1 MLRQWCHVCVCVCG
15 VDQAVLR
22 EWSDVVKLS
31 LVLTTGGTG
40 FAARDVTPE
49 ATKAVLD
56 KEAPGLATAMLLK
69 SLQITPLAVLSRYV
83 CYEVSVVGFLGRN

>member
-1 MLRQWCHVCVCVCG
+1 MLR
-15 VDQAVLR
+15 R
-22 EWSDVVKLS
+22 WSDQLKLQ

-56 KEAPGLATAMLLK
+56 KDAPGLAATMLMK
-69 SLQITPLAVLSRYV
+69 SLSITPLAGLSR
-83 CYEVSVVGFLGRN
+83 